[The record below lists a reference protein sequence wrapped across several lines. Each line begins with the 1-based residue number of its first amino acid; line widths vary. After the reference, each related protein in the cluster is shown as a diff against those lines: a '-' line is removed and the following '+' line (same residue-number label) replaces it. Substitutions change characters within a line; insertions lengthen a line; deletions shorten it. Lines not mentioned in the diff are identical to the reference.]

1 MTNQTPPS
9 NPKTRHPK
17 LKTAG
22 RPAPAPATAPQ
33 DRRDLQVEIDNLRY
47 AIDCNSQRIDEDGP
61 LSEQL
66 RLLDGLSSASMRLAS
81 LLKIQKT
88 LTQGSDDY
96 LAGLNRMLEE
106 AYEKLHREGVP
117 RDE

>member
-9 NPKTRHPK
+9 NPKTHYPK
-17 LKTAG
+17 RKTAG
-22 RPAPAPATAPQ
+22 RPAPAPATQ

-106 AYEKLHREGVP
+106 AYEKLHREGVS